1 MSPWKTRDTASG
13 KRVDQRSRAL
23 LLWMTG
29 IIMLAVVGA
38 QTFVLIDSGRSDR
51 EGAKDNLFWILSQVI
66 VEVQFAES
74 QVLAAFAEGQ
84 PTLPQRIEKIRTSTE
99 IALSRM
105 QVAISAYR
113 SFYESD
119 KQLSE
124 LVSVRHAL
132 NEIADIVE
140 GNPTLE
146 TWVLEKIHQKYQF
159 VVSRS
164 YDVVTARLY
173 GLLAFEQQQREE
185 RARLIRY
192 AMIGVWL
199 SAGLLLV
206 AVFQGLRANRLFTVE
221 AEKTELAAIRLQ
233 RTFDA
238 SPYSVCLLDYRLNVI
253 SHNNKCEMFARLSNE
268 ADGGVQ
274 NLADYLYPNDRTM
287 IENAVEIELERC
299 AANGQTESAP
309 ALSFQIDMVGVSG
322 APIPVEFIL
331 ARLAGQGINAEFV
344 VYIRDRSADVAAER
358 DLRTARDRAIAD
370 ASIKERFLT
379 LIGHELRT
387 PLQGVLAAVELIDAE
402 DSAVR
407 SEFLR
412 SSAKQCAQ
420 SALAQIDNVLLH
432 ARSGRLNE
440 AEEPFSPK
448 DIVESIVQE
457 FAALAAENQNDLV
470 LHVEAEQPDILVL
483 GPATSFNLAVRNL
496 LSNAIKY
503 TEHGKVTAR
512 LSMNV
517 VKLEV
522 DVVFSVADTGLGIS
536 EDHLPELFDE
546 YMRIGQKDEVA
557 PTGFGLGLPIAK
569 ASVERLGGQILV
581 KSAVGQGSLFEFSF
595 RAPARERPS
604 AGLPDPETYP
614 SDMPPNASKRVLL
627 VEDDLVNQTL
637 LLAMLHRLGH
647 SGVAAS
653 DGEQALTL
661 SHEQTFDHILMDLGL
676 PGMDGIATAKA
687 LLQTDLN
694 RFCPI
699 TILTARDPGEVQ
711 FQARQAGIIQ
721 VIRKPVDMERLR
733 LVLTEQPDA
742 TAIKHGGPLLAPDF
756 EKTIDLVGRTA
767 MQALVAA
774 TLAENSDAITALR
787 EWDSSGTQADGII
800 RIVHKAVGSSGVIG
814 LSRLSSAW
822 QDVETHLRNRGTI
835 PKGAVEGVDKIF
847 CATQRE
853 IETIAM

>member
-1 MSPWKTRDTASG
+1 MSPWKARDTASG

-23 LLWMTG
+23 LLWITG

-38 QTFVLIDSGRSDR
+38 QTFVLIDSGRADR
-51 EGAKDNLFWILSQVI
+51 EGAKDNLVWILSQVI

-105 QVAISAYR
+105 QVAMSSYR

-119 KQLSE
+119 THLPE
-124 LVSVRHAL
+124 LISVRQIL

-146 TWVLEKIHQKYQF
+146 TWVLKEIQHKYQLA
-159 VVSRS
+159 VRRS
-164 YDVVTARLY
+164 YDEVTARLY
-173 GLLAFEQQQREE
+173 GLLGFEKQRREE
-185 RARLIRY
+185 RSRLIRY

-199 SAGLLLV
+199 SASLLLV
-206 AVFQGLRANRLFTVE
+206 AVFQGLRANRLFADE
-221 AEKTELAAIRLQ
+221 AEKAELAAIRLQ
-233 RTFDA
+233 RAFDA

-253 SHNNKCEMFARLSNE
+253 SHNNKCETFARLSEE

-274 NLADYLYPNDRTM
+274 NLADYLLPNDRTM
-287 IENAVEIELERC
+287 IEKAVQIELERC
-299 AANGQTESAP
+299 AAHGQTESAP

-448 DIVESIVQE
+448 DVVESIVQE
-457 FAALAAENQNDLV
+457 FAALAAEHQNDLV
-470 LHVEAEQPDILVL
+470 LNVEAEQPDILVL

-517 VKLEV
+517 VELEV

-546 YMRIGQKDEVA
+546 YMRISQKDEVA

-569 ASVERLGGQILV
+569 ASVERLGGQIHV

-604 AGLPDPETYP
+604 AVLPDPGTDP
-614 SDMPPNASKRVLL
+614 GDTPPNASKRVLL

-647 SGVAAS
+647 SAVAAS
-653 DGEQALTL
+653 DGEQALAL
-661 SHEQTFDHILMDLGL
+661 SQEQTFDHILMDLGL

-733 LVLTEQPDA
+733 LVLTEQPDT
-742 TAIKHGGPLLAPDF
+742 TAIDHGGPLLAPDF
-756 EKTIDLVGRTA
+756 EKTIDLVGRAA

-774 TLAENSDAITALR
+774 AMAENSDAITALR
-787 EWDSSGTQADGII
+787 EWDGSGTQADGII
-800 RIVHKAVGSSGVIG
+800 RIVHKAVGSAGVVG
-814 LSRLSSAW
+814 LSRLSLAW

-835 PKGAVEGVDKIF
+835 PKGAVESIDKIF
-847 CATQRE
+847 SATRRE